1 MNKSYSTVSLWM
13 LWKTTPLIYY
23 RIEEDVRLNLST
35 MFAVDEKVSKTEIHT
50 LLCNHDEAA
59 TPAIPCNRF

>member
-1 MNKSYSTVSLWM
+1 M